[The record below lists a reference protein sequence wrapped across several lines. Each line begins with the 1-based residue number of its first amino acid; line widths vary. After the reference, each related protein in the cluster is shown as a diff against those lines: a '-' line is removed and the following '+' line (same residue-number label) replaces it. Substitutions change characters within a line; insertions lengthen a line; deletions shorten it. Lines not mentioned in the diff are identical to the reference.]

1 MRPTGPTRGH
11 DLAKG
16 SRPLVPQTK
25 IYQTMNS
32 SNIPKH
38 IQAILKELGEDPT
51 REGLL
56 ETPERVAKSFEKLYG
71 GYREDPKKIIT
82 VFENEGY
89 DEMVIAKDI
98 EFYSMCEH
106 HMLPFFG
113 KAHVGYIPENK
124 IVGLSKMPR
133 LVEVFARR
141 LQNQERLTKQIA
153 DTLSEILKPKGV
165 GVVLKASH
173 FCMMAR
179 GVEKQSCQMVTSS
192 FTGRFK
198 KDDKTRNE
206 FLNLTSKG
214 S

>member
-1 MRPTGPTRGH
+1 
-11 DLAKG
+11 
-16 SRPLVPQTK
+16 
-25 IYQTMNS
+25 MNP
-32 SNIPKH
+32 SNITKH
-38 IQAILKELGEDPT
+38 IQAILKELGEDPA

-71 GYREDPKKIIT
+71 GYHQDPQKIIT

-113 KAHVGYIPENK
+113 KAHIGYIPEDK
-124 IVGLSKMPR
+124 IIGLSKMPR

-165 GVVLKASH
+165 GVVLEASH

-179 GVEKQSCQMVTSS
+179 GVEKQGSKMVTSS
-192 FTGRFK
+192 FTGHFK
-198 KDDKTRNE
+198 KDEKTRNE
-206 FLNLTSKG
+206 FLNLIKS
-214 S
+214 